1 MNKGVQK
8 AIIAVGSAIVAAV
21 AGIFGG
27 KTLSNRKEQGR
38 RRQVE
43 EEELERERKLRKQKQ
58 T

>member
-27 KTLSNRKEQGR
+27 KKLSDHKEKGR

-43 EEELERERKLRKQKQ
+43 EEELERERKLRKQARP
-58 T
+58 